1 MEVHHHH
8 HHYHHEME
16 GGSLKSVGNAFK
28 KAFSKSNMQHAGEAA
43 IPAFTTALGG
53 MAGGPLG
60 AAAGAASGAMI
71 DRAIDGDGLRKGTKK
86 HIHYHR
92 SRRQQARVDGDDKK
106 YQHYKK
112 KHAEAVEHYRTNP
125 YHYLSKDKEHQK
137 HLRKKRAALKEISK
151 FADDSFGVGPE
162 DIASG
167 NGFYHNSSKQ
177 YSDSGYKAKVDTHMK
192 KMHAAA
198 SPWIQH
204 VKAYREAHHG
214 ITYSQALKE
223 AAKTYRK

>member
-8 HHYHHEME
+8 HHYHHDME

-71 DRAIDGDGLRKGTKK
+71 DHAIEGDGLRKGTKK

-92 SRRQQARVDGDDKK
+92 SKKQIARIEGDDKR
-106 YQHYKK
+106 YDYYKK
-112 KHAEAVEHYRTNP
+112 KHAEAIEHYRTNP

-137 HLRKKRAALKEISK
+137 RLRKLRSAKKEISD
-151 FADDSFGVGPE
+151 FADEVS
-162 DIASG
+162 SG
-167 NGFYHNSSKQ
+167 EGFYHHSSNK
-177 YSDSGYKAKVDTHMK
+177 YADSGYRAKVDTHMK
-192 KMHAAA
+192 RMHAAA
-198 SPWIQH
+198 SPWISH
-204 VKAYREAHHG
+204 VKAFRDAHPG

-223 AAKTYRK
+223 AAKSYRK